1 MDFLKY
7 GGKIEKPIFKVMDLM
22 LTNVLGGEHVNLN
35 NFFIS
40 KNVINTKDEYLYFG
54 QYTYIGEYFNPVK

>member
-35 NFFIS
+35 NFFII
-40 KNVINTKDEYLYFG
+40 KRT
-54 QYTYIGEYFNPVK
+54 